1 MSEQRPEQKLL
12 QLTAGLLPGPIEGLG
27 GLLVIMAALLL
38 GGSALWLVLRA
49 RSERPSPAKD
59 REPSIQDLIDGNQYA
74 EAAERRMREGDFEKA
89 LALYQNSGNLEK
101 AAECARLLKQPRRA
115 ADLYREDGRTLEAA
129 DLYREAEVWR
139 DAAECHEDLGQPREA
154 AELFERAGDLRKA
167 ALLLR
172 SIQDTENAA
181 RLFQRAGDTA
191 EAAST
196 LLEASGQEAKS
207 LRRAGELFCTGD
219 KPRRAGECFA
229 AAGDWQ
235 RAAELFE
242 SAGAVTLAAQAYEH
256 ANDWDRAAAL
266 YEEAEAFPEARTN
279 YERAGDLLRSANIAR
294 QMGWLL
300 DAGRSY
306 YKLGSYER
314 AIETLQSIGPGSP
327 EVRDATLLLGR
338 IFLEKGLHHRA
349 KEKLETL
356 QDPAAEPKDQ
366 LACLSLLGEV
376 YERLGEISLAL
387 DVLEQ
392 VVQIDE
398 SFENA
403 AGRLERLQD
412 QALADT
418 CPPIGSYDNRYELQE
433 EIGRGGMGIVYVAQD
448 KELGR
453 LVAVKFLPPE
463 LGADSAALHMFRQE
477 ARSAAAMNHPNIVL
491 VYDVGILSGRHC
503 ILMEYVPGRTARDLM
518 RTRTPEGKRK
528 RPLEPRKVAE
538 IAHETCAALAYA
550 HAHRIIHRDVK
561 PANIIISD
569 GGRVKLTDFGISKLL
584 EAGGEEQTQA
594 KGTPQYMA
602 PEQLLGRPL
611 DGRADLYALGISMFE
626 MATGRRPFIG
636 DDLVDQQ
643 LHHELPDPRSL
654 NPECPQELVEII
666 QRACTKR
673 PEERYATA
681 EALREAL
688 AAFLRERDASG
699 ENEPEPEPEPPG
711 P

>member
-1 MSEQRPEQKLL
+1 MSGNRPEEELP
-12 QLTAGLLPGPIEGLG
+12 QLAAGLLPGPVEGLG
-27 GLLVIMAALLL
+27 ELLVILAALLL

-49 RSERPSPAKD
+49 RSAQPSAPGS
-59 REPSIQDLIDGNQYA
+59 REPSIQDLIDHNQYA
-74 EAAERRMREGDFEKA
+74 EAAERRVREGDFEKA
-89 LALYQNSGNLEK
+89 LALFQHSGNRQK
-101 AAECARLLKQPRRA
+101 AAECYLRLGQPRRA
-115 ADLYREDGRTLEAA
+115 ADLYREDGRTAEAA
-129 DLYREAEVWR
+129 HHYQEAGAWR
-139 DAAECHEDLGQPREA
+139 DAAECHEGLGQPREA
-154 AELFERAGDLRKA
+154 AELFERAGDLSKA

-172 SIQDTENAA
+172 GIADTENAA
-181 RLFQRAGDTA
+181 RLFERAGDTA
-191 EAAST
+191 EAAAT
-196 LLEASGQEAKS
+196 LLEASGQEPET

-242 SAGAVTLAAQAYEH
+242 AAGAVTLAAQAYEH
-256 ANDWDRAAAL
+256 ASDWDRAAAL

-294 QMGWLL
+294 QIGWLL
-300 DAGRSY
+300 DAGRGY

-314 AIETLQSIGPGSP
+314 AIETLQSIAPGSP
-327 EVRDATLLLGR
+327 EAREATLLLGR
-338 IFLEKGLHHRA
+338 IFVEKGLYQRG
-349 KEKLETL
+349 KEKLEAL

-366 LACLSLLGEV
+366 LACLSLLAEA
-376 YERLGEISLAL
+376 YERSGEIPLAL
-387 DVLEQ
+387 GALEQ

-418 CPPIGSYDNRYELQE
+418 CPPTGIYDSRYELQE
-433 EIGRGGMGIVYVAQD
+433 EIGRGGMGVVYVAQD

-463 LGADSAALHMFRQE
+463 LGADSAALRMFRQE
-477 ARSAAAMNHPNIVL
+477 ARSAAAMNHPNIVQ

-503 ILMEYVPGRTARDLM
+503 ILMEYVSGRTARDLM
-518 RTRTPEGKRK
+518 RKRHPGGKRK

-538 IAHETCAALAYA
+538 IAHETCTALAYA
-550 HAHRIIHRDVK
+550 HAQRIIHRDVK

-569 GGRVKLTDFGISKLL
+569 GGQVKLTDFGISKLL

-626 MATGRRPFIG
+626 MAAGRRPFIG
-636 DDLVDQQ
+636 EDLVDQQ

-666 QRACTKR
+666 RRACAKQA
-673 PEERYATA
+673 EERYPTA
-681 EALREAL
+681 EAMREAL
-688 AAFLRERDASG
+688 AAFLGKRESSEGCAS
-699 ENEPEPEPEPPG
+699 EPEPPS